1 MLLELGKFEP
11 FGKSFLNDKDYL
23 INDNATNPAID
34 FSALIIGQPNPP
46 PIKPFFHLFNSN
58 LISNQITE
66 KDLQCQDALRLDQ
79 EAYVHGRTVVWS
91 RGGYVVKTL
100 DYSLEPQ
107 AIQKVLFA
115 QFFVDAFKVGKQATG
130 TTEEESKGDSSD
142 ESSQSE
148 HYKALC
154 VVFKDYI
161 IICREEATSITCH
174 VPFDIGEVVP
184 LDIGL
189 IISRSYMPKLDRKR
203 KAKPALV
210 QSTLM
215 SSKLPR
221 SRLTKTPSD
230 GFEMTSSFVTITNPL
245 REACPVR
252 SKDMNRIGASTLPLP
267 FTDPQKVLFATTSA
281 SNSGR
286 LPVIVTL
293 NMNDKRHYVW
303 TYDRRKNK
311 GKVPNQTE
319 NNPSTRSLALSK
331 KRHKET
337 LPENSAAKKRQR
349 MLHGVKL
356 FQEGYHSDED
366 TLLEDEV
373 EKAIYNEILD
383 PSEISI
389 RLLWK
394 ETHTQRT
401 STKLKGLG
409 IIESKAFLVHD
420 LHGQEL
426 VCILNHSL
434 GYLQL
439 INLDM
444 ASCSTNRCIAFKA
457 FAKFAAPVYATRDR
471 HIDLLMIDPENN
483 LRLYIDRSIDKFT
496 IKLPG
501 DAVPVKLLDSLYD
514 RFTIQYDNN
523 EMYRFQLDLRPRSSL
538 VRECLIAVDCGST
551 NDFPRIW
558 RCFLDACF
566 FLQQPSDMYVNEW
579 KIFVVILLS
588 HLKLKRRRT
597 NDPLTKRTISEI
609 SCSSSDSSQDSL
621 FNDDDPMPIS
631 WIAKAI
637 EASKDRI
644 QLSLTAFSEIFHNLH
659 VVYEEYRIKKPTMM
673 HARALGYLLLQ
684 CSVILNNEEWVGYYE
699 SQGLSVDFVHP
710 LELVDEETRDI
721 FIEPPNIQICLHEM
735 TSDTLSKPTLL
746 SSFGVNALEPTLV
759 HYANTYAHTIKRL
772 WSIYGFVNDA
782 SSDKGALL
790 NRMISEGIT
799 RHDIEMLDDI
809 IASPIREILNQIK
822 SNPSTDWP
830 NETYMLIGRNDM
842 YKQLETKVTRC
853 DPNID
858 IFKLDF
864 FENSEK
870 RVSMKELMKDQI
882 VLNNEYTFKSD
893 TLSAGIERLRFG
905 FDGLIDKVRIMLDA
919 TRVPDHYVPERPDL
933 SDDDLAEEH
942 QKQVLNVIQRTLAL
956 SMGRGIYAFGT
967 HIPDLTKA
975 LPVETITLSAKI
987 QPLRTIVNLDEENIT
1002 PEELLWPNF
1011 HNGVASS
1018 LRISPRNEVDGS
1030 WIDFCNAKEL
1040 TPEHG
1045 GMLLGMGLL
1054 GVLKTLPLAH
1064 WFRFISHPCEQV
1076 SLGFILGA
1084 SVNYRGTKHIKVTKV
1099 LAVHI
1104 PSLLPAGSNPFEH
1117 TTRIIATSIL
1127 GMGLVYMKS
1136 CDRLMA
1142 TAMLQELEKDA
1153 YSNPSNLGS
1162 DYEGCAL
1169 AAGFAIGFITLGAGN
1184 RLLNI
1189 EELHL
1194 RNKLYSLMS
1203 GHVDLESQ
1211 SNEQPKEGPATKNRS
1226 ENREYRMNLDV
1237 TSPGATIALGLMY
1250 LKTENKKVAD
1260 HVDILETMSYLNY
1273 VRPDFLLLRVV
1284 AKNLIMWS
1292 TIEPTA
1298 TWIDGQLPDF
1308 ITKRSNEQDEE
1319 GLDEEMSKQ
1328 AIYSIIAGACLCIG
1342 LRFAGSKNEKV
1353 LEVLLSKLDFFMRLS
1368 TTPDLTAQQRV
1379 TKCTIKTGIDVLCT
1393 AAAMTMAGSGNQQVL
1408 HRLQQLYNNTTSST
1422 SYGNHIAISMSL
1434 GLLFVGLGGYTLK
1447 TTHEAIAGLLC
1458 AFYPFYPINTE
1469 DNRYHLQA
1477 FRHLWVLAV
1486 DSRWLMPFD
1495 VDLKKPCRV
1504 PIQLELYDDNGS
1516 QLPGKERKFRQ
1527 VKIEAPLVVPDYSL
1541 IRSIQLDSNRYWPL
1555 SVGAE
1560 ASRYRESIIKSGVI
1574 YVKRKPNKL
1583 SYEEDPHGQR
1593 EFDFS

>member
-130 TTEEESKGDSSD
+130 TTEEESKGGSSD
-142 ESSQSE
+142 ENSQSE

-189 IISRSYMPKLDRKR
+189 IISRSYVPKLDRKR

-221 SRLTKTPSD
+221 SRLTKTPGD

-501 DAVPVKLLDSLYD
+501 DAVPVKLLDPLYD

-558 RCFLDACF
+558 RCFLDAYF

-579 KIFVVILLS
+579 KTFVVILLS

-631 WIAKAI
+631 WIAKTI

-684 CSVILNNEEWVGYYE
+684 CSVILNKEEWVGYYE
-699 SQGLSVDFVHP
+699 SQGLNVDFVHP

-721 FIEPPNIQICLHEM
+721 FIEPPNIQICLREM

-864 FENSEK
+864 FE
-870 RVSMKELMKDQI
+870 V
-882 VLNNEYTFKSD
+882 FK
-893 TLSAGIERLRFG
+893 
-905 FDGLIDKVRIMLDA
+905 K
-919 TRVPDHYVPERPDL
+919 
-933 SDDDLAEEH
+933 
-942 QKQVLNVIQRTLAL
+942 
-956 SMGRGIYAFGT
+956 
-967 HIPDLTKA
+967 
-975 LPVETITLSAKI
+975 
-987 QPLRTIVNLDEENIT
+987 
-1002 PEELLWPNF
+1002 
-1011 HNGVASS
+1011 
-1018 LRISPRNEVDGS
+1018 
-1030 WIDFCNAKEL
+1030 
-1040 TPEHG
+1040 
-1045 GMLLGMGLL
+1045 
-1054 GVLKTLPLAH
+1054 
-1064 WFRFISHPCEQV
+1064 
-1076 SLGFILGA
+1076 
-1084 SVNYRGTKHIKVTKV
+1084 
-1099 LAVHI
+1099 
-1104 PSLLPAGSNPFEH
+1104 
-1117 TTRIIATSIL
+1117 
-1127 GMGLVYMKS
+1127 
-1136 CDRLMA
+1136 
-1142 TAMLQELEKDA
+1142 
-1153 YSNPSNLGS
+1153 
-1162 DYEGCAL
+1162 
-1169 AAGFAIGFITLGAGN
+1169 
-1184 RLLNI
+1184 
-1189 EELHL
+1189 
-1194 RNKLYSLMS
+1194 
-1203 GHVDLESQ
+1203 
-1211 SNEQPKEGPATKNRS
+1211 
-1226 ENREYRMNLDV
+1226 
-1237 TSPGATIALGLMY
+1237 
-1250 LKTENKKVAD
+1250 
-1260 HVDILETMSYLNY
+1260 
-1273 VRPDFLLLRVV
+1273 
-1284 AKNLIMWS
+1284 
-1292 TIEPTA
+1292 
-1298 TWIDGQLPDF
+1298 
-1308 ITKRSNEQDEE
+1308 
-1319 GLDEEMSKQ
+1319 
-1328 AIYSIIAGACLCIG
+1328 
-1342 LRFAGSKNEKV
+1342 
-1353 LEVLLSKLDFFMRLS
+1353 
-1368 TTPDLTAQQRV
+1368 
-1379 TKCTIKTGIDVLCT
+1379 
-1393 AAAMTMAGSGNQQVL
+1393 
-1408 HRLQQLYNNTTSST
+1408 
-1422 SYGNHIAISMSL
+1422 
-1434 GLLFVGLGGYTLK
+1434 
-1447 TTHEAIAGLLC
+1447 
-1458 AFYPFYPINTE
+1458 
-1469 DNRYHLQA
+1469 
-1477 FRHLWVLAV
+1477 
-1486 DSRWLMPFD
+1486 
-1495 VDLKKPCRV
+1495 
-1504 PIQLELYDDNGS
+1504 
-1516 QLPGKERKFRQ
+1516 
-1527 VKIEAPLVVPDYSL
+1527 
-1541 IRSIQLDSNRYWPL
+1541 
-1555 SVGAE
+1555 
-1560 ASRYRESIIKSGVI
+1560 
-1574 YVKRKPNKL
+1574 
-1583 SYEEDPHGQR
+1583 
-1593 EFDFS
+1593 